1 MESAPTFIRI
11 SGATTDFARQ
21 KVMIEDAIERTFDG
35 LASELR
41 EVEESIAILI
51 ASDAFIED
59 LISSHARRHFLLAAI
74 ADQRAICREKFAR
87 LDAPR
92 KTSAIDTNT
101 AGPGEQINARRSGL
115 LH

>member
-1 MESAPTFIRI
+1 
-11 SGATTDFARQ
+11 
-21 KVMIEDAIERTFDG
+21 MIEDAIERTFDG

-59 LISSHARRHFLLAAI
+59 LISYHARRHFLLAAI

-92 KTSAIDTNT
+92 KTPAKNALRNRYEYGRPGGTNQCSSFRTATLSAAATVGN
-101 AGPGEQINARRSGL
+101 GL
-115 LH
+115 S